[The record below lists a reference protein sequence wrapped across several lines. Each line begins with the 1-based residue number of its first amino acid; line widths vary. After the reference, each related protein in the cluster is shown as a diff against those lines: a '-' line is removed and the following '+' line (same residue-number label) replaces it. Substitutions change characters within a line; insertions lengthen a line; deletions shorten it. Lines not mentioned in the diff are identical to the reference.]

1 MDSLVKHGAF
11 FEVDI
16 LMHLFIPILKN
27 GVLQGAG

>member
-16 LMHLFIPILKN
+16 LMHPYIPILKN
-27 GVLQGAG
+27 RALQDAG